1 MPAKIFWGLFFSTLL
16 HFAAF
21 VDLSRSELRATM
33 LRVQQRSFPEL
44 DGARFELG
52 SFDEA
57 DSFFQSH
64 FDWLSLLTPHPLYRI
79 EVNPRLLA
87 QPCPPNALEAVL
99 AHELSHTLDYQRGG
113 VGGVLGIALQ
123 LLFATPSYEHRTDLQ
138 AIFRGYGPGLIRY
151 RQCIYALLDPEQR
164 ARKRTIYYTPEQ
176 IELILQRLN
185 GLSFAERSALRQKWL
200 EHPPLT
206 DAEIQEP

>member
-1 MPAKIFWGLFFSTLL
+1 MPTKIFLGLFFSTLL

-21 VDLSRSELRATM
+21 ADLSRGELRAT
-33 LRVQQRSFPEL
+33 LVRVQQRSFPEL
-44 DGARFELG
+44 DATRFELG

-57 DSFFQSH
+57 DSFFQSN

-87 QPCPPNALEAVL
+87 QPCPSDALEAVL
-99 AHELSHTLDYQRGG
+99 AHELSHTLDYQRGA
-113 VGGVLGIALQ
+113 GGVLGIALQ
-123 LLFATPSYEHRTDLQ
+123 LLFATPLYEHRTDLQ
-138 AIFRGYGPGLIRY
+138 AIFRGYGPGLIHY
-151 RQCIYALLDPEQR
+151 RQCIYALLDAGQL

-185 GLSFAERSALRQKWL
+185 GLRFAERVALRQKWL

-206 DAEIQEP
+206 EAEIQAP